1 MPVGTQGSVRALS
14 PRDLEAIGARIVLA
28 NTYHLFLRPGE
39 ETVAKLG
46 GLHRFMGW
54 PHPILTDSG
63 GFQVFSLES
72 LRRVTEEGVEFRS
85 HIDGSA
91 RFLSPERAVEV
102 QWALGS
108 DIAMA
113 FDHVIPGQASREA
126 ARDALDRTLRWLVRC
141 KARFGALGRA
151 DIRHQASDVG
161 GSTPDVRR
169 LTSDV
174 PRQTLVPIIQGGTW
188 PDLRRESAERT
199 LAAGDWD
206 AVAVG
211 GLSVGEPKAATF
223 ETLESLG
230 PILPTG
236 RPRYLMGVGFPEDVV
251 GAIARGVDL
260 ADCVAPTRM
269 GRNGAAFTDDG
280 PVNIRN
286 ARHRDDAGPGHAVGR
301 CFQVDLVLAAVLP
314 LGRQVGEVDRSV
326 VVGAREDIGGGVPV
340 LGPGMDGEVT
350 LLDDDDAGH
359 PVRRKVVEC
368 RLDDHGAG
376 NLGDGERTEDAADGP
391 VLRRVEPASGRRP
404 YAGTARRLAASWL
417 PGAASAGTVLDMK
430 VIGLAGPAGSGGNWE
445 GSARGGDPWSSGTAR
460 DRLSAAE
467 YASRPNESA
476 HR

>member
-1 MPVGTQGSVRALS
+1 MFEFALEATHGAARAGRWTLPHGVVETPCFMPVGTQGSVRALS

-126 ARDALDRTLRWLVRC
+126 AREALDRTLRWLERC
-141 KARFGALGRA
+141 RRRFEELGLEAVSRQPSA
-151 DIRHQASDVG
+151 ISEAAANGYRLSAI
-161 GSTPDVRR
+161 GS
-169 LTSDV
+169 
-174 PRQTLVPIIQGGTW
+174 QTLVPIIQGGTW

-199 LAAGDWD
+199 LGAGDWD
-206 AVAVG
+206 AVAIG

-286 ARHRDDAGPGHAVGR
+286 ARHRDDPGPLDPGCDCETCTTFSRGYLRHL
-301 CFQVDLVLAAVLP
+301 FAAEEL
-314 LGRQVGEVDRSV
+314 LGLR
-326 VVGAREDIGGGVPV
+326 
-340 LGPGMDGEVT
+340 
-350 LLDDDDAGH
+350 LLSLH
-359 PVRRKVVEC
+359 NVRY
-368 RLDDHGAG
+368 L
-376 NLGDGERTEDAADGP
+376 
-391 VLRRVEPASGRRP
+391 
-404 YAGTARRLAASWL
+404 
-417 PGAASAGTVLDMK
+417 
-430 VIGLAGPAGSGGNWE
+430 I
-445 GSARGGDPWSSGTAR
+445 
-460 DRLSAAE
+460 RLSARAR
-467 YASRPNESA
+467 AAIVDGSFDGWSREWLA
-476 HR
+476 RYQAKEQA